1 MHNQPHPI
9 LQRIAN
15 AQLLAGA
22 HVDHA
27 TEYGVSA
34 GCVYCDSRGVFAV
47 ASTLTSN
54 GTQIDSYRDVP
65 QEELG
70 RYLQTLANQVAV
82 RAIRHLAGA

>member
-1 MHNQPHPI
+1 MQNHPI
-9 LQRIAN
+9 LSRIAN

-22 HVDHA
+22 HIDRT

-47 ASTLTSN
+47 ASTLTSS
-54 GTQIDSYRDVP
+54 GTQIDAYRDVP
-65 QEELG
+65 ADELG
-70 RYLQTLANQVAV
+70 RYLQTLANQAAL